1 MHKTITQ
8 DLLEGYTAYSAPTE
22 IQNETLADSRLNNV
36 GTSLSVSVSLS
47 YSVSVSWS
55 VSWT

>member
-1 MHKTITQ
+1 MDKNITQ
-8 DLLEGYTAYSAPTE
+8 DLLEGYTAYSAPAE
-22 IQNETLADSRLNNV
+22 IQNETLAGSRLNNV
-36 GTSLSVSVSLS
+36 GTSVSLSVS